1 MKKAALF
8 SFLPTFLLTFLFIF
22 ALDLRAQQNIPA
34 GFDLSNYGVK
44 IEPDRR
50 LMTVL
55 ATLETARI
63 KTASGEET
71 ALIKTALSERGAKF
85 REQLQSDL
93 QSVPAD
99 LRQKISLFVEQ
110 YKKRHPKATDAEIVA
125 PFITMAYALTPA
137 PELADPVITND
148 LPGELLDVLDFA
160 PLVREFY
167 RRSGFSLKL
176 NDYAKNYQQAADEK
190 LRGSAKQMV
199 GDLLDYLHTR
209 PQTVYAEKVK
219 TQTQKG
225 KSKKSTLQRVEIRDR
240 ERSFYIVPELL
251 APIGDVNFL
260 NIRDDYY
267 AVISP
272 ETDLSDSEVRRA
284 FLQFVFDPL
293 VLNNAKDIA
302 AFRPAVKLLLDER
315 RKTNPN
321 VSPDVYLAIS
331 RSLTAAADARQT
343 EYEKVRIATSQA
355 RSNIEKMK
363 TDAEKRRVSAELE
376 KYKQTAADE
385 TALQLSEAY
394 GRGAVLSFYF
404 ADQLRGLEDSG
415 FDVASSLRD
424 MILSLDAAKETNR
437 LDQFAE
443 AAKRAEARRKT
454 PAAQTSNV
462 AIENPVTNKLLE
474 IQKIIEAKNY
484 PQAGA
489 ELKQLVEKN
498 PADSRIYYS
507 IGRVASLSA
516 ENIEDADLRRDK
528 LQEAQIAY
536 SNVIRTATPN
546 TDKALLS
553 LTYVALARIYEFYDN
568 NAYAIKLY
576 DEAIKLNEVTGGAFK
591 EAMDGKKRLLKN
603 Q

>member
-8 SFLPTFLLTFLFIF
+8 FSILIF
-22 ALDLRAQQNIPA
+22 SVNLYAQQSIPA

-44 IEPDRR
+44 IEPDKR

-55 ATLETARI
+55 ATLEMARA
-63 KTASGEET
+63 KTSSGEEM
-71 ALIKTALSERGAKF
+71 ALVKTPLSERGAEF
-85 REQLQSDL
+85 REQMQTDL
-93 QSVPAD
+93 QTVPAD
-99 LRQKISLFVEQ
+99 LRQKISIFIEQ

-137 PELADPVITND
+137 PDLADPVITND

-176 NDYAKNYQQAADEK
+176 NDYVKSYQQAADEK
-190 LRGSAKQMV
+190 LRNSAKQMV
-199 GDLLDYLHTR
+199 AELLDYLHTK
-209 PQTVYAEKVK
+209 PQTLYSEKVK
-219 TQTQKG
+219 TRTQKG

-240 ERSFYIVPELL
+240 ERRFFIVPELL
-251 APIGDVNFL
+251 APIGNINFL
-260 NIRDDYY
+260 NIGDDYY
-267 AVISP
+267 AIVPPGI
-272 ETDLSDSEVRRA
+272 DLSSSEVRRA

-302 AFRPAVKLLLDER
+302 AFRPATKQLLDEQ
-315 RKTNPN
+315 RKNNPN

-331 RSLTAAADARQT
+331 RSLVAAADARQT
-343 EYEKVRIATSQA
+343 EYEKVRIATAQA
-355 RSNIEKMK
+355 RRNIERVK
-363 TDAEKRRVSAELE
+363 TDAEKRAVSAELE
-376 KYKQTAADE
+376 KYKQSAADE

-394 GRGAVLSFYF
+394 RRGAVLSFYF
-404 ADQLRGLEDSG
+404 ADQFKGLEDSG

-437 LDQFAE
+437 LEQSAE
-443 AAKRAEARRKT
+443 AGKRAEERRKS
-454 PAAQTSNV
+454 PAAQTVSV

-474 IQKIIEAKNY
+474 IQKIIETKNY
-484 PQAGA
+484 SQAGA
-489 ELKQLVEKN
+489 ELKQLLEKN
-498 PADSRIYYS
+498 PADSRIFYN

-516 ENIEDADLRRDK
+516 ENIEDADLQNQK
-528 LQEAQIAY
+528 LQEAKAAY
-536 SNVIRTATPN
+536 GNVISSATPN

-553 LTYVALARIYEFYDN
+553 LTYVALARIYEFYDDKDY
-568 NAYAIKLY
+568 AVKLYDAAIKLSEISGGAY
-576 DEAIKLNEVTGGAFK
+576 QEAIK
-591 EAMDGKKRLLKN
+591 GKQRLLKN